1 MTAASLFLFRDDLR
15 LADNPALRAALETG
29 NPVLLAYIHEPKGSS
44 GRPLGGALKWW
55 LHKSL
60 TALAQ
65 SIEKR
70 GSKLHLFSG
79 EPQAVLAKISSVI
92 PLAGV
97 YWNRRYHPAQIE
109 ADKTLKAALERQGIA
124 VKSFNATLLREPWDV
139 KSKSGTP
146 LKVFTPFWRAARLD
160 YSVPTPLPAP
170 KKLKSLAD
178 AKFKFSVSLDDL
190 NLYPSKPDWSAG
202 LDAEWTPG
210 ETGAQ
215 EKLDAFLDGGFTGYA
230 EERNRPD
237 LPSTSRLSPHLRF
250 GEISIRHIWHASEL
264 ALQTGRSKAS
274 SEDLRVFQSELGWRE
289 FAHHLLFHEPDLTRT
304 NVQRGFDAFPWHNDE
319 RLFNAWSRGKTGYPI
334 VDAGMRELWQT
345 GFMHNRVRMIVAS
358 FLVKHLL
365 IDWRRGEEWFWDT
378 LVDAD
383 VANNPASWQ
392 WVAGSG
398 ADAAPYFR
406 IFNPMLQGE
415 KFDPDGNY
423 VRRFVPELAKLPA
436 RLIHAPWDAK
446 PLELETA
453 GVKLGKTYPLPIVD
467 HQTAR
472 DRALAAF
479 KSLKESA

>member
-1 MTAASLFLFRDDLR
+1 MTDAVLYIFRDDLR
-15 LADNPALRAALETG
+15 LADNPALLAALETG
-29 NPVLLAYIHEPKGSS
+29 KPLILAYIYDRRGTS

-55 LHKSL
+55 LHQSL
-60 TALAQ
+60 TALANTV
-65 SIEKR
+65 EKR
-70 GSKLHLFSG
+70 GGTLHLFSG
-79 EPQAVLAKISSVI
+79 DQQSVIDDIASSV
-92 PLAGV
+92 PLGGV
-97 YWNRRYHPAQIE
+97 FWNRRYHPAQIE
-109 ADKTLKAALERQGIA
+109 ADRALKAHLEDKGIE
-124 VKSFNATLLREPWDV
+124 VKSFNGTLLREPWEV
-139 KSKSGTP
+139 KSKVGAP
-146 LKVFTPFWRAARLD
+146 LKVFTPFWRASRVD
-160 YSVPTPLPAP
+160 FTVPTPLPAP
-170 KKLKSLAD
+170 KKFKGDAAVSFKHSVPLKG
-178 AKFKFSVSLDDL
+178 LDL
-190 NLYPSKPDWSAG
+190 LPTKPDWSSG
-202 LDAEWTPG
+202 LNEVWTPG
-210 ETGAQ
+210 EAGAQ
-215 EKLDAFLDGGFTGYA
+215 EKLDAFLDGGFRGYA
-230 EERNRPD
+230 EDRNRPD

-250 GEISIRHIWHASEL
+250 GEISIRHVWHSSEF
-264 ALQTGRSKAS
+264 ALQSARSNAS

-289 FAHHLLFHEPDLTRT
+289 FAHHLLFNEADLTRT
-304 NVQRGFDAFPWHNDE
+304 NVQRSFDAFPWHDDH
-319 RLFNAWSRGKTGYPI
+319 RLFQAWSRGKTGYPI

-365 IDWRRGEEWFWDT
+365 IDWRRGEDWFWDT

-415 KFDPDGNY
+415 KFDPEGHY
-423 VRRFVPELAKLPA
+423 VRRYVPELARLPA

-453 GVKLGKTYPLPIVD
+453 GVVLGKTYPLPVVD
-467 HQTAR
+467 HQAAR

>member
-1 MTAASLFLFRDDLR
+1 MTEASLYLFRDDLR
-15 LADNPALRAALETG
+15 LADNPALAAALEAEK
-29 NPVLLAYIHEPKGSS
+29 PLILAYIHDARGSS

-60 TALAQ
+60 ASLAQ

-70 GSKLHLFSG
+70 GGTLHFFSG
-79 EPQAVLAKISSVI
+79 DPKAVIDKISSSV
-92 PLAGV
+92 PLSSV
-97 YWNRRYHPAQIE
+97 LWNRRYHPAQID
-109 ADKTLKAALERQGIA
+109 ADKALKADLENRGIA
-124 VKSFNATLLREPWDV
+124 VKSFNGTLLREPWDV
-139 KSKSGTP
+139 KSKVGGP

-170 KKLKSLAD
+170 KKIKSYNPD
-178 AKFKFSVSLDDL
+178 SFTFSVTLEAL
-190 NLYPSKPDWSAG
+190 NLYPKKPDWSHG
-202 LDAEWTPG
+202 FSTEWNPG
-210 ETGAQ
+210 EAGAQ
-215 EKLDAFLDGGFTGYA
+215 EKLDTFLDGGFAGYA
-230 EERNRPD
+230 EDRNRPD

-250 GEISIRHIWHASEL
+250 GEISIRTVWHAAEF
-264 ALQTGRSKAS
+264 ALQSQRSKAT

-289 FAHHLLFHEPDLTRT
+289 FAHHLLYNEADLTRT
-304 NVQRGFDAFPWHNDE
+304 NVQRSFDAFPWQNDE
-319 RLFNAWSRGKTGYPI
+319 RLFRAWSRGKTGYPI

-415 KFDPDGNY
+415 KFDPDGHY
-423 VRRFVPELAKLPA
+423 VRQYVPELAKLPA

-446 PLELETA
+446 PIELESA
-453 GVKLGKTYPLPIVD
+453 GISLGKTYPLPIVD